1 MSQRVTEREA
11 VLPGCLCASGSAAA
25 GPLETRAAGRTEMVV
40 RPALPRLVTLLG
52 LLALGWP
59 LFGRSASFHEDTL
72 HGRRA
77 FVLENGKIRV
87 STLPG
92 GGYFGEIRF
101 KSDDPKKSVNPMRVP
116 HYQTIDPYTFDIAK
130 HGPLY
135 GTGNQRLI
143 MSGYMGHFL
152 CFPTFGQGSEAEL
165 NHGFAAHGEALAV
178 EWKQQKVETANGAV
192 TLRYGADLPLT
203 QFRVARAVTL
213 LPDETVG
220 YVEESVENLTS
231 FDRPVQ
237 WVQHITFGPPFLE
250 VGKTGVDAPVAKGV
264 AGRLRLGPQDPPE
277 GTWPLVKDVQGKTAD
292 LRLFSGESGTWLL
305 DRSRPQVYFAM
316 YNPDYPV
323 LIGYIFPSAT
333 NPWVLDWQENQRAKQ
348 IPWDGKAIARGI
360 CIGDSPVEGLRNAVR
375 RESIFGVPVYSWIE
389 AGQRRT
395 QNYAFFLAEI
405 PLGFKGVDDLRVEAG
420 KIVIVERETGKT
432 ITLASSRLR

>member
-1 MSQRVTEREA
+1 MSQTVKKREA
-11 VLPGCLCASGSAAA
+11 LLPGCRCASQSAAA
-25 GPLETRAAGRTEMVV
+25 R
-40 RPALPRLVTLLG
+40 PRLLRRG
-52 LLALGWP
+52 IWLLALSLP
-59 LFGRSASFHEDTL
+59 LFGQTATFHEDTL

-77 FVLENGKIRV
+77 FVLENSKIRV

-92 GGYFGEIRF
+92 GGYIGEIRF
-101 KSDDPKKSVNPMRVP
+101 KSEDPKKSVNPMRVP
-116 HYQTIDPYTFDIAK
+116 HYQTIDPFTFDMAR

-152 CFPTFGQGSEAEL
+152 CFPTFGQGSAAEL
-165 NHGFAAHGEALAV
+165 AHGFAAHGEALAV
-178 EWKQQKVETANGAV
+178 EWKQQKVESSNGAV

-203 QFRVARAVTL
+203 QFHVERTITL
-213 LPDETVG
+213 PPDETVG
-220 YVEESVENLTS
+220 YVEESVENLAN

-237 WVQHITFGPPFLE
+237 WVQHITFGPPFVE
-250 VGKTGVDAPVAKGV
+250 AGKTRADAPVAKGI
-264 AGRLRLGPQDPPE
+264 AARLRPGQDPPAP
-277 GTWPLVKDVQGKTAD
+277 GWPLAKDAKGQTVD
-292 LRLFSGESGTWLL
+292 LRLFRGESGTWLL
-305 DRSRPQVYFAM
+305 DRSRPQVYFTL

-323 LIGYIFPSAT
+323 LIGYIFPTAS

-348 IPWDGKAIARGI
+348 TPWDGKAIARGI
-360 CIGDSPVEGLRNAVR
+360 CIGDSPIEGLRNAMHS
-375 RESIFGVPVYSWIE
+375 ENMFGVPVYSWIE

-420 KIVIVERETGKT
+420 RIVIVERETGKT